1 MIGGP
6 TVKLNIFSCLSSF
19 SPFFAALFYNR
30 LILLNYLKN
39 DRATNL
45 QSCIAFEASGDLDQ
59 CLGKERIRP
68 VGAAPPPRIRP
79 GANLLQVKPTPPAN
93 RIRRS
98 GFSREGLC
106 SGARIAAKAA
116 PTTGHISAAKG
127 ESSGRSGAPPRIRP
141 EADLLQVKPP
151 RRPIVSVGA
160 APPPRIR
167 PGANL
172 QQVKPTPSANRIRRS
187 GFSREG

>member
-79 GANLLQVKPTPPAN
+79 GA
-93 RIRRS
+93 
-98 GFSREGLC
+98 
-106 SGARIAAKAA
+106 
-116 PTTGHISAAKG
+116 
-127 ESSGRSGAPPRIRP
+127 
-141 EADLLQVKPP
+141 DLLQVKPP

-160 APPPRIR
+160 ASAAKDFAAVHGSQLKRLLR
-167 PGANL
+167 PGIFRPRRVNL
-172 QQVKPTPSANRIRRS
+172 PVGAAPRREFGPGRTS
-187 GFSREG
+187 YRSNHPAGQSYP